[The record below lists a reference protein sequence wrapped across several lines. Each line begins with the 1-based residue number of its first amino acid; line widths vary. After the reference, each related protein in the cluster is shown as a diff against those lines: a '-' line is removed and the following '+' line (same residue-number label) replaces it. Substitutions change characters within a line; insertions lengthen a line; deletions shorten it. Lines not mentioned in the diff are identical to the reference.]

1 MVEHISGQHNF
12 ADKSDK
18 WHHTMA
24 RYLGLSTNT
33 SFLFGILPGV
43 CREAIGRY
51 DHMYTKRECFNSNKT
66 YAWSQHHY
74 NKINNGR
81 FSNQTAYYGTCPF
94 LWELGRIASSTERM
108 PNPEGSLFFLPRDDQ
123 VTIRE
128 DEFESV
134 QQVID
139 SAPRPIT
146 FFLPWRNCDIWKNWD
161 KLKLP
166 AGSKF
171 IQMSDAVT
179 RQFILSR
186 AFLEHEHIYIPWP
199 GTDVYYAEFLNKQV
213 HVYDKLE
220 QYRTKTKEEM
230 DREKTIVIH
239 YLKWGYDWLTDDQKT
254 YFEWTR
260 DWMNIDKSVRQ
271 NLTIQILGLD
281 VLKSPKELYDDLL
294 NIGFLEASQKF
305 VYNPE
310 YQRSYEWLRSNLEK
324 IRGLT
329 LHDHPHMS
337 LL

>member
-1 MVEHISGQHNF
+1 MVEHTGEQPNH

-24 RYLGLSTNT
+24 RYLGLSLNT

-51 DHMYTKRECFNSNKT
+51 DHMYTKRECFNSKMI
-66 YAWSQHHY
+66 YAWSRHHAE
-74 NKINNGR
+74 KINASK
-81 FSNQTAYYGTCPF
+81 FSKNKAYYGTAPF
-94 LWELGRIASSTERM
+94 LWELGRVASRKNIKS
-108 PNPEGSLFFLPRDDQ
+108 EGSLFFLPRDDQ

-146 FFLPWRNCDIWKNWD
+146 FLLPWRNCDIWKHWN
-161 KLKLP
+161 KLDL
-166 AGSKF
+166 GDSNF

-179 RQFILSR
+179 RQETLSYNILK
-186 AFLEHEHIYIPWP
+186 HDHIYIPWP
-199 GTDVYYAEFLNKQV
+199 GTDVYYAGFLDKTV

-220 QYRTKTKEEM
+220 QYRTKTRDEM
-230 DREKTIVIH
+230 DREKTLVIH

-254 YFEWTR
+254 FFEWTR
-260 DWMNIDKSVRQ
+260 NWHNIDKPIR
-271 NLTIQILGLD
+271 NYLTINMLGLD
-281 VLKSPKELYDDLL
+281 ALKSPEELYFDLMDH
-294 NIGFLEASQKF
+294 GFLQDHQKF

-310 YQRSYEWLRSNLEK
+310 YQRSYEWLSMTQEKNLCQ
-324 IRGLT
+324 T
-329 LHDHPHMS
+329 SHDHPHIS

>member
-1 MVEHISGQHNF
+1 MY
-12 ADKSDK
+12 ADRSDK
-18 WHHTMA
+18 WHNTMA
-24 RYLGLSTNT
+24 RYLGLSEHT
-33 SFLFGILPGV
+33 SFLFGIIPGV

-108 PNPEGSLFFLPRDDQ
+108 PSPEGSLFFLPRDDQ

-128 DEFESV
+128 DEYESV

-139 SAPRPIT
+139 AAPAPIT
-146 FFLPWRNCDIWKNWD
+146 FFLPWRSCDIWKNWD

-186 AFLEHEHIYIPWP
+186 AFLEHEHIYVPWP
-199 GTDVYYAEFLNKQV
+199 GTDIYYAEFLDKTI
-213 HVYDKLE
+213 HIYDKLE
-220 QYRTKTKEEM
+220 QYRTKTKDEM
-230 DREKTIVIH
+230 ERESNLVLH
-239 YLKWGYDWLTDDQKT
+239 YLKWGYDWLTPAQKKF
-254 YFEWTR
+254 FEWTR
-260 DWMNIDKSVRQ
+260 KWYDIDKEVRRY
-271 NLTIQILGLD
+271 LTIKMLGLD
-281 VLKSPKELYDDLL
+281 VLKSPAQLHEDLM
-294 NIGFLEASQKF
+294 NKGFLEYHQQF
-305 VYNPE
+305 CYNPE
-310 YQRSYEWLRSNLEK
+310 YQQSYEWLQSRMEK
-324 IRGLT
+324 NPYHSH
-329 LHDHPHMS
+329 HDHPHIQ

>member
-1 MVEHISGQHNF
+1 MY

-24 RYLGLSTNT
+24 RYLGLPLNT
-33 SFLFGILPGV
+33 SFLFGILPGL

-51 DHMYTKRECFNSNKT
+51 DHMYTKKECFNTDKI
-66 YAWSQHHY
+66 YAWSRFHAD
-74 NKINNGR
+74 KINSAKFTR
-81 FSNQTAYYGTCPF
+81 TKAYYGTAPF
-94 LWELGRIASSTERM
+94 MWELGRVASKHEF
-108 PNPEGSLFFLPRDDQ
+108 NPKGSLFFLPRDDQ

-128 DEFESV
+128 DEYESV
-134 QQVID
+134 QRVID

-146 FFLPWRNCDIWKNWD
+146 FLLPWRDCDIWKHWD
-161 KLKLP
+161 KLEISD
-166 AGSKF
+166 GKF
-171 IQMSDAVT
+171 IQMNNPIT
-179 RQFILSR
+179 RQEILSYNI
-186 AFLEHEHIYIPWP
+186 LKHDNIYIPWP

-220 QYRTKTKEEM
+220 QYRTKTKSEM
-230 DREKTIVIH
+230 NRERNEVIH
-239 YLKWGYDWLTDDQKT
+239 YLKWGYEWLTKEQKI

-271 NLTIQILGLD
+271 NLTLNILGLD
-281 VLKSPKELYDDLL
+281 VLKSPEELFEDMLYQ
-294 NIGFLEASQKF
+294 GFIEEKQKF
-305 VYNPE
+305 VYNDE
-310 YQRSYEWLRSNLEK
+310 YQKSYEWLQSNLEK

>member
-1 MVEHISGQHNF
+1 MY
-12 ADKSDK
+12 ADRSDK
-18 WHHTMA
+18 WHNTMA
-24 RYLGLSTNT
+24 RYLGLSEHT
-33 SFLFGILPGV
+33 SFLFGIIPGV

-108 PNPEGSLFFLPRDDQ
+108 PSPEGSLFFLPRDDQ

-128 DEFESV
+128 DEYESV

-139 SAPRPIT
+139 AAPAPIT
-146 FFLPWRNCDIWKNWD
+146 FFLPWRSCDIWKNWD

-186 AFLEHEHIYIPWP
+186 AFLEHEHIYVPWP
-199 GTDVYYAEFLNKQV
+199 GTDIYYAEFLDKTI
-213 HVYDKLE
+213 HIYDKLE
-220 QYRTKTKEEM
+220 QYRTKTKDEM
-230 DREKTIVIH
+230 ERESNLVLH
-239 YLKWGYDWLTDDQKT
+239 YLKWGYDWLTPAQKKF
-254 YFEWTR
+254 FEWTR
-260 DWMNIDKSVRQ
+260 KWYDIDKEVRRY
-271 NLTIQILGLD
+271 LTIKMLGLD
-281 VLKSPKELYDDLL
+281 VLKSPAELHEDLM
-294 NIGFLEASQKF
+294 NKGFLEYNQQF
-305 VYNPE
+305 CYNPE
-310 YQRSYEWLRSNLEK
+310 YQQSYEWLQSMMERTPYHSH
-324 IRGLT
+324 
-329 LHDHPHMS
+329 HDHPHI
-337 LL
+337 LLL

>member
-1 MVEHISGQHNF
+1 MY
-12 ADKSDK
+12 ADRSDK
-18 WHHTMA
+18 WHNTMA
-24 RYLGLSTNT
+24 RYLGLSEHT
-33 SFLFGILPGV
+33 SFLFGIIPGV

-51 DHMYTKRECFNSNKT
+51 DHLYTKRECFNSNKT

-128 DEFESV
+128 DEYESV

-139 SAPRPIT
+139 AAPTPIT
-146 FFLPWRNCDIWKNWD
+146 FFLPWRSCDIWKNWD

-179 RQFILSR
+179 RQFILSK
-186 AFLEHEHIYIPWP
+186 AFLEHEHIYVPWP
-199 GTDVYYAEFLNKQV
+199 GTDIYYAEFLDKTI
-213 HVYDKLE
+213 HIYDKLE
-220 QYRTKTKEEM
+220 QYRTKTKDEM
-230 DREKTIVIH
+230 ERESNLVLH
-239 YLKWGYDWLTDDQKT
+239 YLKWGYDWLTPAQKKF
-254 YFEWTR
+254 FEWTR
-260 DWMNIDKSVRQ
+260 KWYDIDKEVRRY
-271 NLTIQILGLD
+271 LTIKMLGLD
-281 VLKSPKELYDDLL
+281 VLKSPAQLHEDLM
-294 NIGFLEASQKF
+294 NKGFLEYHQQF
-305 VYNPE
+305 CYNPE
-310 YQRSYEWLRSNLEK
+310 YQQSYEWLQSRMEK
-324 IRGLT
+324 T
-329 LHDHPHMS
+329 PYHSYHDHPHIQ

>member
-1 MVEHISGQHNF
+1 MY
-12 ADKSDK
+12 ADRSDK
-18 WHHTMA
+18 WHNTMA
-24 RYLGLSTNT
+24 RYLGLSEHT
-33 SFLFGILPGV
+33 SFLFGIIPGV

-123 VTIRE
+123 VTIRD
-128 DEFESV
+128 DEYESV

-139 SAPRPIT
+139 AAPAPIT
-146 FFLPWRNCDIWKNWD
+146 FFLPWRSCDIWKNWD

-186 AFLEHEHIYIPWP
+186 AFLEHEHIYVPWP
-199 GTDVYYAEFLNKQV
+199 GTDIYYAEFLDKTI
-213 HVYDKLE
+213 HIYDKLE
-220 QYRTKTKEEM
+220 QYRTKTKDEM
-230 DREKTIVIH
+230 ERESNLVLH
-239 YLKWGYDWLTDDQKT
+239 YLKWGYDWLTPAQKKF
-254 YFEWTR
+254 FEWTR
-260 DWMNIDKSVRQ
+260 KWYDIDKEVRRY
-271 NLTIQILGLD
+271 LTIKMLGLD
-281 VLKSPKELYDDLL
+281 VLKSPAELHEDLM
-294 NIGFLEASQKF
+294 NKGFLEYHQQF
-305 VYNPE
+305 CYNPE
-310 YQRSYEWLRSNLEK
+310 YQQSYEWLHSMMEK
-324 IRGLT
+324 T
-329 LHDHPHMS
+329 PYHSHHDHPHI
-337 LL
+337 LLL

>member
-1 MVEHISGQHNF
+1 MY
-12 ADKSDK
+12 ADRSDK
-18 WHHTMA
+18 WHNTMA
-24 RYLGLSTNT
+24 RYLGLSEHT
-33 SFLFGILPGV
+33 SFLFGIIPGV

-51 DHMYTKRECFNSNKT
+51 DHLYTKRECFNSNKT

-128 DEFESV
+128 DEYESV

-139 SAPRPIT
+139 AAPAPIT
-146 FFLPWRNCDIWKNWD
+146 FFLPWRSCDIWKNWD

-179 RQFILSR
+179 RQFILSK
-186 AFLEHEHIYIPWP
+186 AFLEHEHIYVPWP
-199 GTDVYYAEFLNKQV
+199 GTDIYYAEFLDKTI
-213 HVYDKLE
+213 HIYDKLE
-220 QYRTKTKEEM
+220 QYRTKTKDEM
-230 DREKTIVIH
+230 ERESNLVLH
-239 YLKWGYDWLTDDQKT
+239 YLKWGYDWLTPAQKKF
-254 YFEWTR
+254 FEWTR
-260 DWMNIDKSVRQ
+260 KWYDIDKEVRRY
-271 NLTIQILGLD
+271 LTIKMLGLD
-281 VLKSPKELYDDLL
+281 VLKSPAQLHEDLM
-294 NIGFLEASQKF
+294 NKGFLE
-305 VYNPE
+305 YNQQFCYNSE
-310 YQRSYEWLRSNLEK
+310 YQQSYEWLQSRMEK
-324 IRGLT
+324 T
-329 LHDHPHMS
+329 PYHSYHDHPHIQ